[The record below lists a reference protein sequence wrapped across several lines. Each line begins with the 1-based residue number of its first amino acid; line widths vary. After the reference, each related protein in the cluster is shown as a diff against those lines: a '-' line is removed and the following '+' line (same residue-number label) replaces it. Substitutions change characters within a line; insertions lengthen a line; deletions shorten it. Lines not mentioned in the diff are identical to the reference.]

1 MALVTKLTNGIIG
14 QVATISTAGSETS
27 GIGTYSIEYEFGS
40 LTGVIKDN
48 ISPTNVPATISWTIP
63 TSFYNQIPDTTS
75 KTGKL
80 ISYYTFQGN
89 KTVNST
95 STFVA
100 KISDTYTPTVSGTVV
115 TTDSLSSQLS
125 GNTSTIINGVSNV
138 KVTVS
143 ATPTQGSTIVNQY
156 FYYQRNY
163 YPMNI
168 ENTKTLTGGYDGVFD
183 FGTIDTRGRTGTS
196 RVTLTAIDYRRPT
209 ISLNDVSISTSGVA
223 TINIT
228 GTWFNGSFGATANTL
243 TVQYR
248 YKSSSSSSWGSWA
261 TISNVTK
268 NSDGTYS
275 ATATKSGL
283 SYTNTYNFEARVTDK
298 INTVSSKEY
307 SGKSLP
313 VFDWSKDDFNF
324 NVPVHIKQY
333 YNSSDVP
340 TTKQYVDDLTK
351 VIADSVQNNTDKITS
366 LTNRVSSLESG
377 SSSVTKSD
385 VVDWIYPV
393 DSIYI
398 SVNSTNPANLF
409 GGTWIQLKDR
419 FLLGAGNT
427 YTNGSTGGEASHRLT
442 ANEIPKHKHTLGV
455 ANSSGNILTGASGVP
470 ALPAYTAYAKNVS
483 STTSG
488 VYRGEVEN
496 NSSTEIAHNNMPPY
510 LVVYM
515 WKRTG

>member
-1 MALVTKLTNGIIG
+1 MALVTKLTNGVIG
-14 QVATISTAGSETS
+14 QVATISTEGSFTAGP
-27 GIGTYSIEYEFGS
+27 GTYSIEYEFGS

-48 ISPTNVPATISWTIP
+48 IPSNSIPATISWTIP
-63 TSFYNQIPDTTS
+63 TSFYNQIPNTTS

-80 ISYYTFQGN
+80 VSYYTLGD
-89 KTVNST
+89 KRVNST

-125 GNTSTIINGVSNV
+125 GNTSTIINGVSDV

-163 YPMNI
+163 YPMNGVA
-168 ENTKTLTGGYDGVFD
+168 NKTLTGGYDGVFD

-209 ISLNDVSISTSGVA
+209 ISLNNVSISTSGVA

-228 GTWFNGSFGATANTL
+228 GIWFNGSFGAMANTL

-248 YKSSSSSSWGSWA
+248 YKSSSSSSWGSWT

-283 SYTNTYNFEARVTDK
+283 SYTNTYNFEARVIDK

-307 SGKSLP
+307 TGKSLP
-313 VFDWSKDDFNF
+313 VFDWSKNDFNF
-324 NVPVHIKQY
+324 NVPVYISQY
-333 YNSSDVP
+333 YNNNNP
-340 TTKQYVDDLTK
+340 TTKKYVDDLTD
-351 VIADSVQNNTDKITS
+351 VISLAVQDNTDNIAALS
-366 LTNRVSSLESG
+366 NQISNISSISF
-377 SSSVTKSD
+377 D
-385 VVDWIYPV
+385 DIYPV
-393 DSIYI
+393 GSIYM

-409 GGTWIQLKDR
+409 GGTWTQLKDR
-419 FLLGAGNT
+419 FLLGAGST
-427 YTNGSTGGEASHRLT
+427 YTNGSTGGSATQKLS
-442 ANEIPKHKHTLGV
+442 V
-455 ANSSGNILTGASGVP
+455 ANLPSHTHPQYVATTGGSTSANLDYKGWVSNGKVAAQGIPTGATGQG
-470 ALPAYTAYAKNVS
+470 T
-483 STTSG
+483 
-488 VYRGEVEN
+488 RFD
-496 NSSTEIAHNNMPPY
+496 IMPPY

-515 WKRTG
+515 WQRTS

>member
-14 QVATISTAGSETS
+14 QVATISTEGSETA
-27 GIGTYSIEYEFGS
+27 GTGTYSIEYEFGS

-48 ISPTNVPATISWTIP
+48 ISPQNVPATISWTIP
-63 TSFYNQIPDTTS
+63 TSFYNEIPDTTS

-80 ISYYTFQGN
+80 ISYYNTLGN
-89 KTVNST
+89 KIVNST
-95 STFVA
+95 STFIA
-100 KISDTYTPTVSGTVV
+100 KIPDDDAPTITASVV
-115 TTDSLSSQLS
+115 TTDALSSQLS

-138 KVTVS
+138 KVTMS

-163 YPMNI
+163 YPMAI
-168 ENTKTLTGGYDGVFD
+168 QNTKTLTGGYDGVFD
-183 FGTIDTRGRTGTS
+183 FGAIDTRSRKGTS
-196 RVTLTAIDYRRPT
+196 RITLTAIDYRTPT
-209 ISLNDVSISTSGVA
+209 IAIDGIEINTSGVA

-248 YKSSSSSSWGSWA
+248 YKSSSSSSWGSWT

-283 SYTNTYNFEARVTDK
+283 TYTDTYNFEARVTDK

-307 SGKSLP
+307 TGKSLP

-324 NVPVHIKQY
+324 NVPVYISQY
-333 YNSSDVP
+333 YDNNNP
-340 TTKQYVDDLTK
+340 TTKKYVDDLTD
-351 VIADSVQNNTDKITS
+351 VISLAVQDNTDNIAALS
-366 LTNRVSSLESG
+366 NQINNISS
-377 SSSVTKSD
+377 TIFD
-385 VVDWIYPV
+385 NIYPV
-393 DSIYI
+393 GSIYM

-409 GGTWIQLKDR
+409 GGTWTQLKDR
-419 FLLGAGNT
+419 FLLGAGST
-427 YTNGSTGGEASHRLT
+427 YSNGSTGGSATQRLSAANLPSHT
-442 ANEIPKHKHTLGV
+442 HPQYVATNGGSTSANLDYNGWVSNGKAVAQGIP
-455 ANSSGNILTGASGVP
+455 TGATGQG
-470 ALPAYTAYAKNVS
+470 
-483 STTSG
+483 TTFD
-488 VYRGEVEN
+488 
-496 NSSTEIAHNNMPPY
+496 IMPPY

-515 WKRTG
+515 WERTG